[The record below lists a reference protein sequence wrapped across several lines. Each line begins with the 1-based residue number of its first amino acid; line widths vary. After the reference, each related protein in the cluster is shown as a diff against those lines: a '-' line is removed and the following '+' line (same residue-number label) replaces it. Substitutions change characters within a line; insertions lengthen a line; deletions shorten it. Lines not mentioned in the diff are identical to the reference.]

1 MIEVEREE
9 GRGERRKK
17 SGKDNED
24 RKTVGDTVK
33 RRGPAQERAH
43 LKSENLIS

>member
-1 MIEVEREE
+1 MERETE
-9 GRGERRKK
+9 GWEGERPQQD
-17 SGKDNED
+17 KDNED